1 MGRAMEVDS
10 EPGAQDRRAAVLRP
24 QVTAALA
31 AEPGP
36 DLVTAVLRL
45 MSGDADAE
53 LGELTARERLE
64 LVAAWDRIESFARAG
79 KLTAIGDLDSVL
91 NPDVADLGT
100 VTVRPTANELAP
112 VLRIAPRTAS
122 ALVAHTRRARGLPA
136 AMDALAE
143 GRMIPGH
150 LDVLDTVT
158 RDTAASVTV
167 ALEAEA
173 IRCAPTKTRQQLH
186 AHLTSKAAEWDAG
199 YATTAVQ
206 RGTSERNVQ
215 LRPSPLPG
223 CHRIVADL
231 PSMAAFA
238 TWHALN
244 GIAKNTKATGTRPD
258 GSVEDRG
265 LPALRADAF
274 TAILTGQADRANPAL
289 LPPAD
294 MLTRLAHVQVVV
306 AADTLTGQSDLPAH
320 LPAGGPIEPTTIRE
334 LAAKVPWRRLV
345 AHPDTGVLLHRD
357 TTLLSTRST
366 ERRPDEALDPRLA
379 RLFTEPV
386 TSGVLDY
393 GTTRYR
399 PPAHLRDHVITRDA
413 TCIGPACHHPAA
425 GSQLD
430 HTINYDEAN
439 YDGAQTDGAH
449 ADGAHADGAHA
460 DGAHADEMRYDERGL
475 HSSRDARAGSRRR
488 RGRAA
493 RGTTADYNLGPLCIR
508 WHNAK
513 THGRW
518 QLRQPQPGLFIWTS
532 PLGRTYT
539 RTARPLIPGWTTRN
553 TRQPP

>member
-1 MGRAMEVDS
+1 MARAVEVDV
-10 EPGAQDRRAAVLRP
+10 EAGAQDRPAAALRP
-24 QVTAALA
+24 PVAAALA
-31 AEPGP
+31 VEPGP
-36 DLVTAVLRL
+36 DLVAAVLRL
-45 MSGDADAE
+45 MSGDAGAD

-64 LVAAWDRIESFARAG
+64 IVAAWDRIESFARAG
-79 KLTAIGDLDSVL
+79 KLTAVGDLDRAL
-91 NPDVADLGT
+91 NPDVADLGA

-122 ALVAHTRRARGLPA
+122 ALVAHTRRVRGLPA

-150 LDVLDTVT
+150 LDVLDIVT
-158 RDTAASVTV
+158 RDTTTSVTV

-186 AHLTSKAAEWDAG
+186 AHLASKAAEWDAE

-274 TAILTGQADRANPAL
+274 TSILTGQADPANPAL

-294 MLTRLAHVQVVV
+294 VLTRLAQVQVVV
-306 AADTLTGQSDLPAH
+306 AADTLTGASDLPAH
-320 LPAGGPIEPTTIRE
+320 LPAGGPIDPATIRD

-357 TTLLSTRST
+357 TNLLRA
-366 ERRPDEALDPRLA
+366 DEAVDRRLA
-379 RLFTEPV
+379 RLFTEPA
-386 TSGVLDY
+386 TAGVLDY

-425 GSQLD
+425 GTQLD
-430 HTINYDEAN
+430 HTINYGAANYDAANYDEAN
-439 YDGAQTDGAH
+439 AAE
-449 ADGAHADGAHA
+449 AN
-460 DGAHADEMRYDERGL
+460 ADEISYDERDL
-475 HSSRDARAGSRRR
+475 HSSLDARVGSRRR
-488 RGRAA
+488 GGRRGRTV

-539 RTARPLIPGWTTRN
+539 RTARPLIPGWATRS